1 MQRYFIDARQIEGS
15 KVVIKD
21 GDFHH
26 IKHVMR
32 LHLGDS
38 VIVNTQDG
46 DAYRCD
52 ILHFE
57 DQKVILEI
65 KEKIESK
72 SLSYHL
78 DIGLTMIKRDGF
90 ELALKKMTELG
101 VEGIIP
107 LMTDHSIIHIKD
119 FEKKKIRY
127 QSICKE
133 SSEQSERS
141 YLPTIHDLS
150 HLNDLDVSAYDHLFC
165 AYAREQNQT
174 LKDELKQIHS
184 SDKSLVLIGPEGG
197 FSKKEIE
204 LLKKKGFQNVSLG
217 ETILRAETAATYVA
231 SVFRFMLGD

>member
-1 MQRYFIDARQIEGS
+1 
-15 KVVIKD
+15 
-21 GDFHH
+21 
-26 IKHVMR
+26 
-32 LHLGDS
+32 
-38 VIVNTQDG
+38 
-46 DAYRCD
+46 
-52 ILHFE
+52 
-57 DQKVILEI
+57 
-65 KEKIESK
+65 
-72 SLSYHL
+72 
-78 DIGLTMIKRDGF
+78 MIKRDGF

-165 AYAREQNQT
+165 AHAREQNQT